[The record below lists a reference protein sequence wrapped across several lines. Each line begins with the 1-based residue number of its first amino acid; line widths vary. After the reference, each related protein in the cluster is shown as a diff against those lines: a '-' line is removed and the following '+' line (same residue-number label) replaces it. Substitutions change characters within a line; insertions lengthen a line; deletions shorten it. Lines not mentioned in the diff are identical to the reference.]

1 MKRAFTHT
9 ALAVAML
16 VLVAIGRA
24 AAQPLPADE
33 QQALRAR
40 IEQRYDVVPLAVGV
54 ALTPKSPR
62 GDVRLVEIS
71 DTIAIN
77 GVAVSGRELRDRL
90 GADADT
96 ILRLSYLGR
105 DDLRKLFAREPAPD
119 KEPPLERPSQVTP
132 PAPPAPEPPSRPMRR
147 SGRDRIRIF
156 GDVVVREGE
165 EVTGEVV
172 AVLGSVRIDGE
183 VSQEVVAV
191 LGSIRARASRRRS
204 WRRRLGRRTAAKRSG
219 RPGRRKRH

>member
-16 VLVAIGRA
+16 VVVAIVSA

-62 GDVRLVEIS
+62 GDVRLIEIS

-90 GADADT
+90 GADADM

-105 DDLRKLFAREPAPD
+105 DDLKKLKLELQNKLKQAESGEPVRVAPVV
-119 KEPPLERPSQVTP
+119 EPQ
-132 PAPPAPEPPSRPMRR
+132 
-147 SGRDRIRIF
+147 IK
-156 GDVVVREGE
+156 
-165 EVTGEVV
+165 
-172 AVLGSVRIDGE
+172 SVRPIG
-183 VSQEVVAV
+183 
-191 LGSIRARASRRRS
+191 
-204 WRRRLGRRTAAKRSG
+204 
-219 RPGRRKRH
+219 

>member
-16 VLVAIGRA
+16 VVVAIGRA

-119 KEPPLERPSQVTP
+119 KEPQLERPSQVTP

-147 SGRDRIRIF
+147 SAAT
-156 GDVVVREGE
+156 VS
-165 EVTGEVV
+165 
-172 AVLGSVRIDGE
+172 GS
-183 VSQEVVAV
+183 SAT
-191 LGSIRARASRRRS
+191 SSC
-204 WRRRLGRRTAAKRSG
+204 AKV
-219 RPGRRKRH
+219 KR